1 MKKGKTLSLYNI
13 HNFKSSSPQGMQARK
28 LAYVEERS
36 QAARN
41 PQPKEK
47 SHSRAEGSCSSTSVA
62 DPVIN
67 LGVIN
72 ICFSSGQEW
81 LYPGSELLVPVVQSI
96 SVQPLRREPA
106 LGHPLKQTLGL
117 EPYNFI
123 SSSNFYLRLKRI
135 HS

>member
-1 MKKGKTLSLYNI
+1 
-13 HNFKSSSPQGMQARK
+13 MQARK

-67 LGVIN
+67 

-96 SVQPLRREPA
+96 SVQPLRREPWGIRLNPRLGA
-106 LGHPLKQTLGL
+106 LQLSQLKLFL
-117 EPYNFI
+117 P
-123 SSSNFYLRLKRI
+123 
-135 HS
+135 

>member
-1 MKKGKTLSLYNI
+1 
-13 HNFKSSSPQGMQARK
+13 MQARK

-106 LGHPLKQTLGL
+106 GLGA
-117 EPYNFI
+117 
-123 SSSNFYLRLKRI
+123 SA
-135 HS
+135 